1 MINLIVFISLL
12 GVIFLNYLILN
23 KLNNNTLSLRNSVL
37 FFVNAL
43 MAIVLIEWFISITS
57 LENLSNALGVD
68 KLIAFNSAAIRVRN
82 TVILVSLFYLSYGTY
97 REYNSKKSKAL
108 LITSCV
114 LIALSIV
121 CLVTVLVAGAFII

>member
-12 GVIFLNYLILN
+12 GVIFLNYLILS
-23 KLNNNTLSLRNSVL
+23 KLNNTLSLRNSVL

-97 REYNSKKSKAL
+97 REYRNKKSKAL

-121 CLVTVLVAGAFII
+121 YLVTVLVAGAFII

>member
-121 CLVTVLVAGAFII
+121 YLVTVLVAGAFII